1 MTIKEVIDVGQAHQ
15 MAEAL
20 ADVLPARVK
29 APFTPAFVRSAR
41 LYDEFIHRLVFSVF
55 RASDLAA
62 AVVDVP
68 STVDEIVA
76 RAGFEAGRARVPVEW
91 ILRRLTHRGILE
103 QTDGDGAR
111 FRARGV
117 VPELD
122 PAAVLEEQRRQD
134 PSWLPSYVL
143 AATVAQDYPAFLR
156 GERTGEE
163 ILFSP
168 ARLRLWV
175 DFFSNDNGLYA
186 VNNLVGAGAVEEW
199 MPPAPVAILELG
211 GGLGSGAAALL
222 DRLRR
227 AGRWADIGEY
237 RFTELVPFFL
247 RRGQTALQTRFPDAS
262 FMQYGTLDMNRA
274 FAEQGVAPESVSL
287 VYAVNTLHVARDL
300 DFTAREIYQALAPG
314 GRLVVSECIRTTPA
328 QAVYV
333 EFIFNLMETFRSP
346 VLHATYRP
354 NGGFLTPEQWLGA
367 MRGAGFADVAI
378 LPDIA
383 ALRDRFPDFNVGAVT
398 AGRPGKASSVTAVF

>member
-1 MTIKEVIDVGQAHQ
+1 MAIEEVIDVGEAHK
-15 MAEAL
+15 MASDLSE
-20 ADVLPARVK
+20 VLPARVR
-29 APFTPAFVRSAR
+29 APFTASFVRSAR
-41 LYDEFIHRLVFSVF
+41 LYDEFVHRLVFSVF
-55 RASDLAA
+55 RTSGLAA
-62 AVVDVP
+62 AVTGEP
-68 STVDEIVA
+68 GTAEEIIA
-76 RAGFEAGRARVPVEW
+76 RAGLEPARARVPVEW
-91 ILRRLTHRGILE
+91 ILRRLSHRCVLE
-103 QTDGDGAR
+103 QTDGHGQPR
-111 FRARGV
+111 FRVRAA

-122 PAAVLEEQRRQD
+122 PASVLEEQHRQD

-143 AATVAQDYPAFLR
+143 AETVARDYPAFLR

-168 ARLRLWV
+168 SRLRLWV

-199 MPPAPVAILELG
+199 LPPGPVAIMELG

-222 DRLRR
+222 DGLRR
-227 AGRWADIGEY
+227 AGRWPDIREY

-247 RRGQTALQTRFPDAS
+247 RRGQHTLQTRFPEAS
-262 FMQYGTLDMNRA
+262 FLKFGSLDMNRS
-274 FAEQGVAPESVSL
+274 FEEQGVAPGSLSL

-300 DFTAREIYQALAPG
+300 DLTIRGIFHSLAPG
-314 GRLVVSECIRTTPA
+314 GRLVASECIRTTPA
-328 QAVYV
+328 QAVYI

-346 VLHATYRP
+346 VLHPTYRP

-367 MRGAGFADVAI
+367 MKAGAFADVVV

-383 ALRDRFPDFNVGAVT
+383 ALRDRFPDFNVGAVGAT
-398 AGRPGKASSVTAVF
+398 RPS

>member
-1 MTIKEVIDVGQAHQ
+1 MAIEEVIDLGEAHK
-15 MAEAL
+15 MASDLSE
-20 ADVLPARVK
+20 VLPARVR
-29 APFTPAFVRSAR
+29 APFTASFVRSAR
-41 LYDEFIHRLVFSVF
+41 LYDEFVHRLVFSVF
-55 RASDLAA
+55 RTSGLAA
-62 AVVDVP
+62 AVTGEP
-68 STVDEIVA
+68 GTAEEIIA
-76 RAGFEAGRARVPVEW
+76 RAGLEPARARVPVEW
-91 ILRRLTHRGILE
+91 ILRRLSHRCVLE
-103 QTDGDGAR
+103 QTDGHGQPR
-111 FRARGV
+111 FRVRAA

-122 PAAVLEEQRRQD
+122 PASVLEEQHRQD

-143 AATVAQDYPAFLR
+143 AETVARDYPAFLR

-168 ARLRLWV
+168 SRLRLWV

-199 MPPAPVAILELG
+199 LPPGPVAIMELG

-222 DRLRR
+222 DGLRR
-227 AGRWADIGEY
+227 AGRWPDIREY

-247 RRGQTALQTRFPDAS
+247 RRGQHTLQTRFPEAS
-262 FMQYGTLDMNRA
+262 FLKFGSLDMNRS
-274 FAEQGVAPESVSL
+274 FEEQGVAPGSLSL

-300 DFTAREIYQALAPG
+300 DLTIRGIFHSLAPG
-314 GRLVVSECIRTTPA
+314 GRLVASECIRTTPA
-328 QAVYV
+328 QAVYI

-346 VLHATYRP
+346 VLHPTYRP

-367 MRGAGFADVAI
+367 MKAGAFADVVV

-383 ALRDRFPDFNVGAVT
+383 ALRDRFPDFNVGAVGAT
-398 AGRPGKASSVTAVF
+398 RPS

>member
-1 MTIKEVIDVGQAHQ
+1 MAIKEVIDVGQAHE
-15 MAEAL
+15 MAAAL
-20 ADVLPARVK
+20 AAALPASVK

-55 RASDLAA
+55 RASGLAA
-62 AVVDVP
+62 AVTGEP
-68 STVDEIVA
+68 STVDEIIA
-76 RAGFEAGRARVPVEW
+76 CAGFEVGRARVPVEW
-91 ILRRLTHRGILE
+91 ILRRLTHRGVLE
-103 QTDGDGAR
+103 QTDGRDGAT
-111 FRARGV
+111 FRARAA

-122 PAAVLEEQRRQD
+122 PASVLEEQRRQD
-134 PSWLPSYVL
+134 PSWVPSYVL
-143 AATVAQDYPAFLR
+143 AEMVAHDYPAFLR

-175 DFFSNDNGLYA
+175 EFFSNDNGLYA
-186 VNNLVGAGAVEEW
+186 VNNLVGSGAVEEW
-199 MPPAPVAILELG
+199 LPPAPVAILELG
-211 GGLGSGAAALL
+211 GGLGSGAITLL

-227 AGRWADIGEY
+227 AGRWTDIGEY

-247 RRGQTALQTRFPDAS
+247 RRGQTALQTRFPDAA
-262 FMQYGTLDMNRA
+262 FLTYGTLDMNRA

-300 DFTAREIYQALAPG
+300 DFTARETYRALAPG

-346 VLHATYRP
+346 VLNPTYRP
-354 NGGFLTPEQWLGA
+354 NGGFLTPEQWLDA
-367 MRGAGFADVAI
+367 LRAAGFRDVAI

-383 ALRDRFPDFNVGAVT
+383 ALRDRFPDFNVGAVG
-398 AGRPGKASSVTAVF
+398 ARKER

>member
-1 MTIKEVIDVGQAHQ
+1 MARREVIDVGDAHT
-15 MAEAL
+15 MAADL
-20 ADVLPARVK
+20 ADVLPARVR
-29 APFTPAFVRSAR
+29 APFTAAFVRSAR
-41 LYDEFIHRLVFSVF
+41 LYDEFVHRLVFSVF
-55 RASDLAA
+55 RTAGLEA
-62 AVVDVP
+62 AVAGEP
-68 STVDEIVA
+68 STADEIMA
-76 RAGFEAGRARVPVEW
+76 RAGLEAERARVPVDW
-91 ILRRLTHRGILE
+91 ILRRLSHRGVLE
-103 QTDGDGAR
+103 QTDGRGQAR
-111 FRARGV
+111 FRVCTA

-122 PAAVLEEQRRQD
+122 PASVLEEQRRQD

-143 AATVAQDYPAFLR
+143 AETVAQDYPAFLR

-163 ILFSP
+163 VLFSP

-199 MPPAPVAILELG
+199 MPPAPVTIMELG

-222 DRLRR
+222 DGLRR
-227 AGRWADIGEY
+227 AGRWPDIREY

-247 RRGQTALQTRFPDAS
+247 RRGQHSLQTRFPDAS
-262 FMQYGTLDMNRA
+262 FLKFGPLDMNRS
-274 FAEQGVAPESVSL
+274 FEEQGVAPRSVSL

-300 DFTAREIYQALAPG
+300 DFTIREIFRALAPG

-346 VLHATYRP
+346 QLNSSYRP

-367 MRGAGFADVAI
+367 LRATGFVDVAI

-383 ALRDRFPDFNVGAVT
+383 ALRARFPDFNVGAVGAT
-398 AGRPGKASSVTAVF
+398 RPA